1 MDIKIMPEKYK
12 RQPEITEGNKSPFIG
27 FLSRLFSQTKF
38 LLFLAIGFLILVIL
52 ICFGLWGYQKS
63 LIEEKTNLENQ
74 LAELNNKRNLEL
86 EADFMD
92 LKNGIEDLK
101 KILKNRLYSSQIF
114 EMLEE
119 LTLPQVRFA
128 NLDADFSQAKLK
140 LEIEAAD
147 YTTLAKQVF
156 VFKEDKRIKEISL
169 SGVELSETG
178 RVNSAFDIK
187 INLDFLRSQI

>member
-187 INLDFLRSQI
+187 IKLDFLRSQI

>member
-1 MDIKIMPEKYK
+1 MPEKYK

>member
-147 YTTLAKQVF
+147 YTTLAQQVF

-178 RVNSAFDIK
+178 RVNSAFNIK
-187 INLDFLRSQI
+187 TNLED